1 MIPFNENYSNEEFH
15 NIEQT
20 IMVTGDMPMSEFFHR
35 DSNRVPQKEF
45 DYDIILANIN
55 REVLIE
61 LIQNLKNNKSLI
73 VATSIDETDN
83 L

>member
-1 MIPFNENYSNEEFH
+1 MI
-15 NIEQT
+15 
-20 IMVTGDMPMSEFFHR
+20 
-35 DSNRVPQKEF
+35 KEF

-73 VATSIDETDN
+73 ILSGILIEDESIIESNLLINDKKVLKKYRKNEWSCIVAE
-83 L
+83 